1 MNADEKIR
9 PELNVMRK
17 CGLLF
22 GASAFVAVFA
32 ACQLLSSSPALAAAC
47 GGVGNRQRRGMAQRE
62 R

>member
-1 MNADEKIR
+1 MMLTKKSR

-32 ACQLLSSSPALAAAC
+32 ACQLL
-47 GGVGNRQRRGMAQRE
+47 
-62 R
+62 